1 MTDISKHVSR
11 RTLLTSAGRLGFATA
26 LGMPIPYLNK
36 ITSGLTPVA
45 IAQTLPTDVYE
56 KDGLSLL
63 NDRPV
68 NMETPP
74 HLLDDKITPANRF
87 FVRNNGIPP
96 ESISAENWRLTIDG
110 FVNTPLELS
119 IAELKKRFQ
128 THTLQLQLEC
138 GGNGR
143 KFYKPGASGNQWT
156 FGAIGCP
163 EWTGVRLKDVLEA
176 AGIKPEAIY
185 TAHYGA
191 DTHLSG
197 DTQKRPISRGVPIVK
212 AMDENNLIAWAM
224 NGEDIPALN
233 GAPLRLVIPG
243 WPGSCSQKW
252 LTKITL
258 RDQVHDGTKM
268 TGKAYRVPAYPVA
281 PGTAV
286 PDEDMRI
293 IESMPV
299 KSLITHPQTGTKV
312 SPGKSFTVRGHAW
325 AGDLEISAVDVSLNF
340 GATWQKA
347 DLSNPANAY
356 AWQHWEANLSLPQA
370 GYFEVWVRAT
380 DSEGTMQPAVTPGW
394 NPKGYLNNMQHRIA
408 VFGV

>member
-1 MTDISKHVSR
+1 MTEISKTLSR
-11 RTLLTSAGRLGFATA
+11 RRLLTSAGGLSFVAA

-36 ITSGLTPVA
+36 LGSGLVP
-45 IAQTLPTDVYE
+45 IALANE
-56 KDGLSLL
+56 SENEHGKDGLTLL
-63 NDRPV
+63 NDRPL

-74 HLLDDKITPANRF
+74 HMLDDKITPAKRF
-87 FVRNNGIPP
+87 FIRNNGIPP
-96 ESISAENWRLTIDG
+96 VGIDADRWSLTIDG
-110 FVNTPLELS
+110 LVDTPMTLT
-119 IAELKKRFQ
+119 IAELKKRFK

-156 FGAIGCP
+156 FGAVGCP

-176 AGIKPEAIY
+176 AGVKAEAIY
-185 TAHYGA
+185 TAHYSA

-197 DTQKRPISRGVPIVK
+197 DPEKTPISRGIPISK

-224 NGEDIPALN
+224 NGEDIPAMN

-258 RDQVHDGTKM
+258 RDQVHDGVKM
-268 TGKAYRVPAYPVA
+268 TGKAYRVPAYAVA
-281 PGTAV
+281 PGTSV
-286 PDEDMRI
+286 DNEDMRI

-299 KSLITHPQTGTKV
+299 KSLITHPETGTKV
-312 SPGKSFTVRGHAW
+312 KPGQRFEVRGHAW
-325 AGDLEISAVDVSLNF
+325 AGDLDISAVDVSIDF

-347 DLSNPANAY
+347 NLMRPKNKY
-356 AWQHWEANLSLPQA
+356 AWQHWSANLTLPQE
-370 GYFEVWVRAT
+370 GYYEVWARAT
-380 DSEGTMQPAVTPGW
+380 DSQGVMQPAVTPGW